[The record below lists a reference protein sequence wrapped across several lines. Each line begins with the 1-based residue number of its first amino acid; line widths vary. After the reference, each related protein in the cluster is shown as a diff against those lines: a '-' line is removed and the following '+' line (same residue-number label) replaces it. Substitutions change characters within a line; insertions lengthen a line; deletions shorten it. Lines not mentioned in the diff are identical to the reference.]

1 MLNYNTKKP
10 VLWNDNI
17 KGKKFMNKRQM
28 VTPATYSI
36 MLGLVAGILGAIITR
51 RCEEKELVERGL
63 W

>member
-1 MLNYNTKKP
+1 M
-10 VLWNDNI
+10 
-17 KGKKFMNKRQM
+17 FMNKRQM
-28 VTPATYSI
+28 VTPDTYSI